1 MDIPSGGDGLNLNKK
16 IQLMKTNLKN
26 LFLLPALI
34 AGLGLIPAGRVGAQ
48 TFTTLYSFT
57 AFGFLSITNSDGR
70 GPLAGLILSGN
81 TLYGTAE
88 VGGSFANG
96 TVFKVNTT
104 GTGFTTL
111 SSFTGDG
118 NDGVGPDGGLILSGN
133 TLYGTASQGG
143 SANNGTVFA
152 VNTDGS
158 SFTNLHSFTA
168 LNDSTNSDGA
178 TPVADLVLSGN
189 TLYGTAQVGGSF
201 GNGTVFAISTN
212 GTGFTNLHSFTA
224 TSGLLSTN
232 GDGANPYAGLILT
245 GNTLYGTAETGGGFG
260 NGTVFKLN
268 TNGTGFTNLH
278 SFTALIN
285 STNSDGAYPDGG
297 LVLSNNTLYGT
308 AYLGGSSGK
317 GTVFAVNTNGTGFT
331 NLHSFTATSGPF
343 PSTNSDGANP
353 SAGLIL
359 SSNTLYGTAQFGGS
373 SGKGTV
379 FAVNP
384 DGAGFTNLHSFTA
397 TVSGTN
403 SDGAN
408 PQCSLILSGSTFY
421 GTTPKGGSSGG
432 GTVFSLLLEPVSAP
446 QLTIN
451 RSGAIVILTWPV
463 EAVGFALQSAPA
475 VTGIFTNILPAAT
488 SPFTNSI
495 TGTQQFYRLSQ

>member
-1 MDIPSGGDGLNLNKK
+1 
-16 IQLMKTNLKN
+16 MKTNLKN

-34 AGLGLIPAGRVGAQ
+34 VGLGLIPVGQVTAQ
-48 TFTTLYSFT
+48 TFTTLHSFT
-57 AFGFLSITNSDGR
+57 AFGSLSITNSDGR

-111 SSFTGDG
+111 SSFTEDG

-143 SANNGTVFA
+143 IANNGTVFA

-178 TPVADLVLSGN
+178 TPVAGLVSSGN

-201 GNGTVFAISTN
+201 GNGAVFAISTN

-224 TSGLLSTN
+224 TSGLLFTN
-232 GDGANPYAGLILT
+232 SDGANPYAGLILS

-285 STNSDGAYPDGG
+285 STNSDGASPDGG
-297 LVLSNNTLYGT
+297 LVLSNNILYGT

-317 GTVFAVNTNGTGFT
+317 GTVFAVNTKARVLRTCIVSPQPLGLF
-331 NLHSFTATSGPF
+331 LLPTATE
-343 PSTNSDGANP
+343 
-353 SAGLIL
+353 LIRL
-359 SSNTLYGTAQFGGS
+359 
-373 SGKGTV
+373 
-379 FAVNP
+379 P
-384 DGAGFTNLHSFTA
+384 D
-397 TVSGTN
+397 
-403 SDGAN
+403 
-408 PQCSLILSGSTFY
+408 
-421 GTTPKGGSSGG
+421 
-432 GTVFSLLLEPVSAP
+432 
-446 QLTIN
+446 
-451 RSGAIVILTWPV
+451 
-463 EAVGFALQSAPA
+463 
-475 VTGIFTNILPAAT
+475 
-488 SPFTNSI
+488 
-495 TGTQQFYRLSQ
+495 